1 MLIPEM
7 LTYMRIN
14 GFSYQAQALVM
25 GAYVLGLYAF
35 GPFVSYLV
43 EGVSICD
50 FAVNWRYP
58 YDVVFAHVSNGC
70 SI

>member
-14 GFSYQAQALVM
+14 VFSYQAQALVM

-43 EGVSICD
+43 E
-50 FAVNWRYP
+50 RYRRKR
-58 YDVVFAHVSNGC
+58 VC
-70 SI
+70 